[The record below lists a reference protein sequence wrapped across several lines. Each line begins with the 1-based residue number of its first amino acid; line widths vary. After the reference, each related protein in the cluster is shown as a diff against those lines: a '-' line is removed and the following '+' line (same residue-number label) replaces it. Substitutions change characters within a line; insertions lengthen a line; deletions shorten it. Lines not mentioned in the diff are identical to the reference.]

1 MTMKKKH
8 LKEACAGEAEE
19 QKQGYTKHVSIET
32 FQRYA
37 LQLSEEEQDTMTFRE
52 IMADMIGVES
62 DDIKSVRRVGM
73 GWDVKVG
80 GAPFKGIEDIMD
92 DNKDTLDRLKDSDDD
107 TYDIDNLDDDFMP
120 EDDDDMKDW
129 EREGYSNEIAYKNRW
144 RDYQD

>member
-1 MTMKKKH
+1 MKKKH
-8 LKEACAGEAEE
+8 LKESCACEAEE

-62 DDIKSVRRVGM
+62 DDIKGIKRLGM

-80 GAPFKGIEDIMD
+80 GAPMRGIEPTMD
-92 DNKDTLDRLKDSDDD
+92 DDQDT
-107 TYDIDNLDDDFMP
+107 
-120 EDDDDMKDW
+120 DDMEDW
-129 EREGYSNEIAYKNRW
+129 EREGYSSEIAYDNRW
-144 RDYQD
+144 RDYRDDDEEEDRDPYSPWNRDY

>member
-1 MTMKKKH
+1 MKKKH
-8 LKEACAGEAEE
+8 LKEACAREAEE
-19 QKQGYTKHVSIET
+19 QKQGYTKHVSIEA

-62 DDIKSVRRVGM
+62 DDIKGIKRLGM

-80 GAPFKGIEDIMD
+80 GAPMKDIEDTMD
-92 DNKDTLDRLKDSDDD
+92 DDQSTPE
-107 TYDIDNLDDDFMP
+107 DDFMP
-120 EDDDDMKDW
+120 EDDDDMEDW
-129 EREGYSNEIAYKNRW
+129 EREDFNSEIAYKNRW